1 MGQNYPRG
9 DAQCCQTFQ
18 VLKGYI
24 AFVIQT
30 EMKTVTYDLLIK
42 KITFYLFMSDFVSDF
57 SEKKL
62 SL

>member
-57 SEKKL
+57 
-62 SL
+62 